1 MKEGENWLMK
11 SFSQKLHGIIV
22 PLVTPFMAD
31 GRVDEKSLRA
41 LANHVVDGGV
51 NGIFVMGT
59 TGEFQYM
66 PFEQQRLAIGTVADE
81 VGNRSLV
88 VAGVTGK
95 SVEETIRNVIVIG
108 SLPTPPDALVVAP
121 LCYHSNRNLPQHMER
136 LGKLSK
142 LPVLLYNNTGIVMRR
157 WKHKNMLPELVGRMA
172 SLSNIVGI
180 KDSSGNPDY
189 FAKVLKY
196 KSPAFR
202 VFQGEEKLILP
213 ALQQGAAGA
222 VPSMGNILPGLC
234 AGVYDAYTQ
243 EETKQA
249 EAYQRSINQIN
260 AIYPDG
266 LSIPL
271 ILKVYL
277 TRKGIIANPMSNT
290 PYKGDT
296 ERVLSLLES
305 KIGELER
312 KGALPV

>member
-1 MKEGENWLMK
+1 MIEKESWRMTDL
-11 SFSQKLHGIIV
+11 SQKLHGIIV
-22 PLVTPFMAD
+22 PLVTPFTAD

-59 TGEFQYM
+59 TGEFQYL
-66 PFEQQRLAIGTVADE
+66 PFEQQRLAIGTAADE
-81 VGNRSLV
+81 VGDRTLV

-95 SVEETIRNVIVIG
+95 SVEETIRSVTVIG
-108 SLPTPPDALVVAP
+108 GLPTPPDALVVAP

-136 LGKLSK
+136 LSRLSN
-142 LPVLLYNNTGIVMRR
+142 LPVLLYNNLGIVTHR
-157 WKHKNMLPELVGRMA
+157 WKHKNLLPELVGRMA

-189 FAKVLKY
+189 FAKVIKY
-196 KSPAFR
+196 KSPAFH

-234 AGVYDAYTQ
+234 AGLYDAYTK
-243 EETKQA
+243 ENTKQA

-266 LSIPL
+266 SSIPL

-277 TRKGIIANPMSNT
+277 TRKGIIANPRSNA
-290 PYKGDT
+290 PYRGDT

-305 KIGELER
+305 KIGELEQ
-312 KGALPV
+312 KGALPA

>member
-1 MKEGENWLMK
+1 MKG
-11 SFSQKLHGIIV
+11 FSQKLHGIIV
-22 PLVTPFMAD
+22 PIVTPFLAD

-41 LANHVVDGGV
+41 LANHVIDGGV

-66 PFEQQRLAIGTVADE
+66 SFEQQRSAIRTVADE
-81 VGNRSLV
+81 VGDRTLV

-95 SVEETIRNVIVIG
+95 SVEDTIRNVIVIDR
-108 SLPTPPDALVVAP
+108 LPTPPDALVVAP

-136 LGKLSK
+136 LSTLSK
-142 LPVLLYNNTGIVMRR
+142 LPVLLYNNLGIVTRR

-172 SLSNIVGI
+172 SLSNIVGV

-196 KSPAFR
+196 KSAEFC

-213 ALQQGAAGA
+213 ALRQGAAGA
-222 VPSMGNILPGLC
+222 LPSMGNILPGLC
-234 AGVYDAYTQ
+234 AGLYKAYIK

-249 EAYQRSINQIN
+249 EDYQRSINQIN

-266 LSIPL
+266 SSIPL
-271 ILKVYL
+271 VLKLYL
-277 TRKGIIANPMSNT
+277 TRKGIIANPRSNT
-290 PYKGDT
+290 RFKGDT
-296 ERVLSLLES
+296 ERVISLLES

>member
-1 MKEGENWLMK
+1 MKEESRRMK
-11 SFSQKLHGIIV
+11 GFSQKLLGIVV
-22 PLVTPFMAD
+22 PIVTPFMTD

-41 LANHVVDGGV
+41 LANHVIDGGV

-59 TGEFQYM
+59 TGEFQYL
-66 PFEQQRLAIGTVADE
+66 PFEQQRLAIGTVAAE
-81 VGNRSLV
+81 VGDRSLV

-95 SVEETIRNVIVIG
+95 SVEETIRNVTVIG
-108 SLPTPPDALVVAP
+108 SLPTPPHALVVAP

-136 LGKLSK
+136 LSRLSQ
-142 LPVLLYNNTGIVMRR
+142 LPVLLYNNLGIVTRH

-180 KDSSGNPDY
+180 KDSSGNLDY

-196 KSPAFR
+196 KSPAFH
-202 VFQGEEKLILP
+202 VFQGEEKLILS

-234 AGVYDAYTQ
+234 AGLYKAYTK
-243 EETKQA
+243 ENTKQA

-266 LSIPL
+266 SSIPL
-271 ILKVYL
+271 ILKLYL
-277 TRKGIIANPMSNT
+277 KRKGIIANPRSNT
-290 PYKGDT
+290 PFKGDA

>member
-1 MKEGENWLMK
+1 MTDLSK
-11 SFSQKLHGIIV
+11 KLHGIIV
-22 PLVTPFMAD
+22 PLVTPYTAD

-66 PFEQQRLAIGTVADE
+66 SFEQQRLAIGTVADE

-95 SVEETIRNVIVIG
+95 SVEETIRNVTVIG
-108 SLPTPPDALVVAP
+108 GLPTPPDALVVAP
-121 LCYHSNRNLPQHMER
+121 LCYHSNRNLAQHMER
-136 LGKLSK
+136 LSRLSQ
-142 LPVLLYNNTGIVMRR
+142 LPVLLYNNLGIVTRR
-157 WKHKNMLPELVGRMA
+157 WKHKNMLPELVGRIT

-189 FAKVLKY
+189 FTKVIKY
-196 KSPAFR
+196 KSPTFH

-234 AGVYDAYTQ
+234 AGLYKAFTKK
-243 EETKQA
+243 ETKQA

-266 LSIPL
+266 SSIPL

-277 TRKGIIANPMSNT
+277 ARKGIIANPISNT
-290 PYKGDT
+290 RFKGDT
-296 ERVLSLLES
+296 ERIISLLET
-305 KIGELER
+305 KIGELEQT
-312 KGALPV
+312 GALYRTV

>member
-1 MKEGENWLMK
+1 MKEGESRHMEDLN
-11 SFSQKLHGIIV
+11 QKLHGIVV
-22 PLVTPFMAD
+22 PIVTPFMTD

-59 TGEFQYM
+59 TGEFQYL
-66 PFEQQRLAIGTVADE
+66 PFEQQRLAISTVADE
-81 VGNRSLV
+81 VGDRTLV

-95 SVEETIRNVIVIG
+95 SVEETIRNVTVIG

-136 LGKLSK
+136 LSRLSQ
-142 LPVLLYNNTGIVMRR
+142 LPVLLYNNLGIVTRR

-189 FAKVLKY
+189 FDKVLKY

-213 ALQQGAAGA
+213 ALQCGAVGA

-234 AGVYDAYTQ
+234 AGLYKAFTK
-243 EETKQA
+243 ENTKQA

-266 LSIPL
+266 SSIPL
-271 ILKVYL
+271 ILKLYL
-277 TRKGIIANPMSNT
+277 KRKGIIANPISNSSF
-290 PYKGDT
+290 KGDT
-296 ERVLSLLES
+296 ERVISLLES